1 MKKILILFFSFFCFF
16 SVNAEEEIIN
26 LINTKLDEIGKFELP
41 QSYPEGLVNS
51 TLKKCE
57 IDNYRCIKT
66 KAISEMVTRFKRSKK
81 YNDRNPGSQVYAMA
95 LYEIYYLSKLKE
107 SQNSLRIFKENWPEK
122 IVNGKKISSLIKNNE
137 TRKIMREA
145 VGITIDQSP
154 EEAIKIFWIIGD
166 YLQKGKPKT
175 VNVDKAFKKR
185 ERLLSEYKSTIGFL
199 KKRIEKKKINK
210 LYEYLEKLI

>member
-122 IVNGKKISSLIKNNE
+122 IVNGKKSHL
-137 TRKIMREA
+137 
-145 VGITIDQSP
+145 
-154 EEAIKIFWIIGD
+154 
-166 YLQKGKPKT
+166 
-175 VNVDKAFKKR
+175 
-185 ERLLSEYKSTIGFL
+185 
-199 KKRIEKKKINK
+199 
-210 LYEYLEKLI
+210 

>member
-26 LINTKLDEIGKFELP
+26 LIDTKLDEIGKFELP

-81 YNDRNPGSQVYAMA
+81 YNDRNPGSQIYAMA

-107 SQNSLRIFKENWPEK
+107 SQNSLRIFKENWPKK

-175 VNVDKAFKKR
+175 VKVDKAFKKR

>member
-175 VNVDKAFKKR
+175 VKVDKAFKKR